1 MGAEEGV
8 HTKIMNSKS
17 LQELIKNLR
26 VFYKCPSCGSAY
38 RSGDIVFLGRVEE
51 HCFMQLTC
59 HDCGLPILATILT
72 NLSLDGT
79 LSVPAKAAKK
89 RRSDLKPKERQV
101 LTKLGE
107 INSGEIADF
116 YQYLC
121 RGSGDYQTLIH
132 KTRK

>member
-1 MGAEEGV
+1 M
-8 HTKIMNSKS
+8 
-17 LQELIKNLR
+17 
-26 VFYKCPSCGSAY
+26 
-38 RSGDIVFLGRVEE
+38 FLGRVEE

-59 HDCGLPILATILT
+59 HDCSLPILATILT

-79 LSVPAKAAKK
+79 LNAPEKAPKK

-101 LTKLGE
+101 LLGRGE

-121 RGSGDYQTLIH
+121 QGSGDYQALIH